1 MCRSRTFMEKQIIF
15 GLYNSLDL
23 QNVLRRLNHICVSF
37 LSALSGKEKYLCHA
51 VVYWSQ
57 FLCLKSDAS
66 FAGAFPRNGW
76 WQGCVSK
83 PMWCCSNCF
92 FRFSFLFLFFHF
104 WLGQTVNSLNWRR
117 VSQSHTKDGE
127 DYMSTA
133 STYHPPPLML
143 FQ

>member
-1 MCRSRTFMEKQIIF
+1 MCVVLGLSWRNKLFLVCIIHWTCKMCW
-15 GLYNSLDL
+15 GDWIIS
-23 QNVLRRLNHICVSF
+23 VSF

>member
-1 MCRSRTFMEKQIIF
+1 MADDRGVFQSQCGAVAT
-15 GLYNSLDL
+15 
-23 QNVLRRLNHICVSF
+23 VSF
-37 LSALSGKEKYLCHA
+37 
-51 VVYWSQ
+51 V
-57 FLCLKSDAS
+57 
-66 FAGAFPRNGW
+66 
-76 WQGCVSK
+76 
-83 PMWCCSNCF
+83 
-92 FRFSFLFLFFHF
+92 FLFFFFFFHF